1 MLSRIGLNRCL
12 AIFILDD
19 PGMRENDMQGI
30 YNRVSM
36 VFKNKMYLRNL
47 KSRDVNWLGEDIDVV
62 LKGILEYIKA
72 LI

>member
-1 MLSRIGLNRCL
+1 MTLLMLLS
-12 AIFILDD
+12 IFILDD

-47 KSRDVNWLGEDIDVV
+47 KSRDVNWLGEDVDVV